1 MNTRMQ
7 GLVLWTSEKQLRDER
22 HIHTHTHAYTLAP
35 KTAGQIVDRVN
46 GYTYKNVFHTFFF
59 QSIYFIPFGQLNVT
73 NWLYTCRWVWRH
85 LSSSSVQKM
94 SVYRWRSHMLHKRW
108 PQGVPMRNIF
118 SGVLEGHDSPSSTS
132 NVCQHGWRLVSGIL
146 CRSRKER
153 AGKCLPA
160 TSMTGSWRGSWRQ
173 HSGSSNGTV
182 TSALSVALALYTDTS
197 SGYRP

>member
-108 PQGVPMRNIF
+108 LQGVPMRNIF
-118 SGVLEGHDSPSSTS
+118 P
-132 NVCQHGWRLVSGIL
+132 VCLRGTIP
-146 CRSRKER
+146 
-153 AGKCLPA
+153 LPA
-160 TSMTGSWRGSWRQ
+160 LPTFANMDGDSFLGYSVAPEKWGQESVFPLRVWQVHGVGLGDNTLVVATALLRQ
-173 HSGSSNGTV
+173 HC
-182 TSALSVALALYTDTS
+182 
-197 SGYRP
+197 PWH